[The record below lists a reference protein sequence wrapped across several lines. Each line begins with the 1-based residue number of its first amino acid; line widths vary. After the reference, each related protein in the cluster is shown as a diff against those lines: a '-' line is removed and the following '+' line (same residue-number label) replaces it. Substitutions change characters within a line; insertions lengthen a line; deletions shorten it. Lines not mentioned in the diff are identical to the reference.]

1 MEALKVVLDT
11 NVVIAAAVN
20 PFGSSGKVLDMVV
33 NGTVRSYTSE
43 AILEE
48 LRFKLTS
55 EKILRYLESRVYALW
70 IYRIF
75 RASSVLVEPV
85 ESFEV
90 SPDPDDNK
98 FFDVVYSAKADFLIS
113 LDKRH
118 VLGLGDGE
126 RKFSLNGHE
135 FYILSPAEFLEVVER
150 DKNSEA

>member
-11 NVVIAAAVN
+11 NVVIAAAIN

-33 NGTVRSYTSE
+33 DGAISSYTSE
-43 AILEE
+43 EILEE

-55 EKILRYLESRVYALW
+55 EKVLRYLESRVYALW

-75 RASSVLVEPV
+75 RASSALVESV

-90 SPDPDDNK
+90 SSDPDDDK
-98 FFDVVYSAKADFLIS
+98 FFDVVYSAKADLLIS
-113 LDKRH
+113 LDKKH
-118 VLGLGDGE
+118 VLRLRDVE
-126 RKFSLNGHE
+126 RKFSLKGHE
-135 FYILSPAEFLEVVER
+135 FLILTPAEFIEVVER